1 MIIKGTR
8 VSSSLPKIFLVVVIV
23 VVVAVQFLI
32 QDDQNYLLINGVHAL
47 DVEGCVTYRWQPLE
61 RPGYH
66 VSNSSIFRE
75 PKPALGCAKLRKYK
89 DEVDYGFVI
98 VDPLHDYK
106 EFTDVLKQSI
116 GPKMNDKEI
125 IVIIE
130 DELPG
135 KPSGGGLLHS
145 LGEKQHDEKR
155 HAEIWTNALK
165 GENHFLVYSSSVLG
179 RARAWNR
186 GATMAHAAKY
196 VILATGHSLHAV
208 TPEWVAKV
216 IQLMEQRK
224 SMVLVGGRAYGNLV
238 SSSVLSKSNI
248 NNNNNINNKLSSSAR
263 SGGGGGGSWFGKR
276 RRTLLVTE
284 EAGLESFGA
293 TFTPSLSSD
302 APVVVRRQA
311 FVNLGRFART
321 ICPKKGACQGNVVE
335 ELAARAWL
343 AGYETALL
351 PTAEDTKEP
360 VSCSESLI
368 NDVLSSADVET
379 IARRVKASS
388 SVDGSDLPVVPFANK
403 DQDIEDDGEGSN
415 DPKKLWFDYAP
426 IQGKCRPLAEPED
439 EWTVE
444 NCKEIDDAV
453 AALMIQYYKRP
464 KNIKEI
470 IKGIR
475 LVPEKVEVIVINDS
489 ESDHWLWR
497 SSLNKAGDFLI
508 YMHNNHEIRAYN
520 RASLFSNSNM
530 LVTLQDD
537 DVPTGTT
544 WLSQA
549 LTLFESHPRLSF
561 LSGYR
566 ARGGFPGG
574 NYGEGRGKIPTVDKK
589 ANVPFMFAYKL
600 VAGPLFYRRDV
611 FMRTGMFMLEFSC
624 AGDPGIHFEYEYSLR
639 TWYYGQYA
647 GLYTCNFKHHVG
659 DWKSSGTRAS
669 KEKEARRRLVGVR
682 NSQNVRFMYK
692 GLAGG
697 GLEAKLLVKA
707 GAIQKIFANRKKVAS
722 TLEV

>member
-1 MIIKGTR
+1 MPPRTKIIILTF
-8 VSSSLPKIFLVVVIV
+8 VYAFLVNAFSSSILHVT
-23 VVVAVQFLI
+23 
-32 QDDQNYLLINGVHAL
+32 AL
-47 DVEGCVTYRWQPLE
+47 DVEGCLTYRWQPRE
-61 RPGYH
+61 KPGFH
-66 VSNSSIFRE
+66 VSNSSIQRT
-75 PKPALGCAKLRKYK
+75 PKPPLGCEKLRKYK
-89 DEVDYGFVI
+89 DEVEVGYVV
-98 VDPLHDYK
+98 VDPLHDTNEFVTELKAVVGGNDERAMEEK
-106 EFTDVLKQSI
+106 EL
-116 GPKMNDKEI
+116 

-130 DELPG
+130 DEAPG

-145 LGEKQHDEKR
+145 LGEKAHDEKR
-155 HAEIWTNALK
+155 HAEIWTNTLK
-165 GENHFLVYSSSVLG
+165 GDNHYLVYSSSVLG
-179 RARAWNR
+179 RARSWNR

-196 VILATGHSLHAV
+196 VVLTTGHSLHAA
-208 TPEWVAKV
+208 TPDWVANA
-216 IQLMEQRK
+216 ISLMEERK
-224 SMVLVGGRAYGNLV
+224 SMVLVGGRAYGKLMASSDKK
-238 SSSVLSKSNI
+238 SSS
-248 NNNNNINNKLSSSAR
+248 
-263 SGGGGGGSWFGKR
+263 GSWFGRKR
-276 RRTLLVTE
+276 NLLEEMDEEDEEDEEEREDGVTQRSDGSSME
-284 EAGLESFGA
+284 RLGA
-293 TFTPSLSSD
+293 TFTPGLSSD

-321 ICPKKGACQGNVVE
+321 MCPKKGACQGNVVE

-351 PTAEDTKEP
+351 PTDKDTKEE
-360 VSCSESLI
+360 VSCSETLT
-368 NDVLSSADVET
+368 NDVLSSTDIET
-379 IARRVKASS
+379 IARRVKGAS
-388 SVDGSDLPVVPFANK
+388 SVDGNDLPVVPFPIGEEDEMAAN
-403 DQDIEDDGEGSN
+403 
-415 DPKKLWFDYAP
+415 LWFDYAP

-439 EWTVE
+439 AWTVE
-444 NCKEIDDAV
+444 NCKEIDDAD

-464 KNIKEI
+464 KNINEI
-470 IKGIR
+470 IKGVR
-475 LVPEKVEVIVINDS
+475 LVPEKVEVIIINDS

-497 SSLNKAGDFLI
+497 KQLDRPGDFLI

-520 RASLFSNSNM
+520 RASLFANSNM

-537 DVPTGTT
+537 DVPTGTK
-544 WLSQA
+544 WLTQA
-549 LTLFESHPRLSF
+549 LALFESHPKLTF

-574 NYGEGRGKIPTVDKK
+574 NYGLGRGKIPTTDKK

-611 FMRTGMFMLEFSC
+611 FMRTGMFMLLFSC

-639 TWYYGQYA
+639 TWYYEYQA

-697 GLEAKLLVKA
+697 GKEGKLLVRA
-707 GAIQKIFANRKKVAS
+707 GAIQKIFASGKPTNV
-722 TLEV
+722 VI

>member
-1 MIIKGTR
+1 
-8 VSSSLPKIFLVVVIV
+8 
-23 VVVAVQFLI
+23 
-32 QDDQNYLLINGVHAL
+32 
-47 DVEGCVTYRWQPLE
+47 
-61 RPGYH
+61 
-66 VSNSSIFRE
+66 
-75 PKPALGCAKLRKYK
+75 
-89 DEVDYGFVI
+89 
-98 VDPLHDYK
+98 
-106 EFTDVLKQSI
+106 
-116 GPKMNDKEI
+116 
-125 IVIIE
+125 
-130 DELPG
+130 
-135 KPSGGGLLHS
+135 
-145 LGEKQHDEKR
+145 
-155 HAEIWTNALK
+155 
-165 GENHFLVYSSSVLG
+165 
-179 RARAWNR
+179 
-186 GATMAHAAKY
+186 MAHAAKY
-196 VILATGHSLHAV
+196 VVLATGHSLHAA
-208 TPEWVAKV
+208 TPEWVANAV
-216 IQLMEQRK
+216 ALMEERK
-224 SMVLVGGRAYGNLV
+224 GMVLVGGRAYGKLLASSAKKSSSSSSWFGRKRALLGEMDEEDEEDEEGRRDEGVSGRSV
-238 SSSVLSKSNI
+238 SSSMERL
-248 NNNNNINNKLSSSAR
+248 
-263 SGGGGGGSWFGKR
+263 
-276 RRTLLVTE
+276 
-284 EAGLESFGA
+284 GA
-293 TFTPSLSSD
+293 TFTPGLSSD

-321 ICPKKGACQGNVVE
+321 VCPKKGACQGNVVE

-351 PTAEDTKEP
+351 PTDKDTKEE
-360 VSCSESLI
+360 VSCDESLT
-368 NDVLSSADVET
+368 NDVLSSEDIET
-379 IARRVKASS
+379 ISRRVKGAS
-388 SVDGSDLPVVPFANK
+388 SVDGNDLPVVPFQN
-403 DQDIEDDGEGSN
+403 GEEG
-415 DPKKLWFDYAP
+415 DETATLWFDYAP

-444 NCKEIDDAV
+444 NCKEIDDAD

-497 SSLNKAGDFLI
+497 KQLDKPGDFLI

-520 RASLFSNSNM
+520 RASLFANSNM

-537 DVPTGTT
+537 DVPTGTK
-544 WLSQA
+544 WLTQA
-549 LTLFESHPRLSF
+549 LTLFESHPKLSF

-574 NYGEGRGKIPTVDKK
+574 NFGEGRGKIPTTDNK

-611 FMRTGMFMLEFSC
+611 FMQTGMFMLLFSC

-639 TWYYGQYA
+639 TWYYEYQA

-697 GLEAKLLVKA
+697 GKEGKLLVRA
-707 GAIQKIFANRKKVAS
+707 GAIQKIFASGKPTNV
-722 TLEV
+722 VI

>member
-1 MIIKGTR
+1 MLQVT
-8 VSSSLPKIFLVVVIV
+8 
-23 VVVAVQFLI
+23 
-32 QDDQNYLLINGVHAL
+32 AL
-47 DVEGCVTYRWQPLE
+47 DVEGCLTYRWQPRE
-61 RPGYH
+61 KPGFH
-66 VSNSSIFRE
+66 VSNSSIQRT
-75 PKPALGCAKLRKYK
+75 PKPPLGCEKLRKYV
-89 DEVDYGFVI
+89 DELEIGYVV
-98 VDPLHDYK
+98 VDPLHDPH
-106 EFTDVLKQSI
+106 EFASELKAI
-116 GPKMNDKEI
+116 VGGNDEKAMNKKEI
-125 IVIIE
+125 VVIIE
-130 DELPG
+130 DEAPG

-145 LGEKQHDEKR
+145 LGEKAHDEKR
-155 HAEIWTNALK
+155 HAEIWTNTLK
-165 GENHFLVYSSSVLG
+165 GDNHYLVYSSSVLG
-179 RARAWNR
+179 RARSWNR

-196 VILATGHSLHAV
+196 VVLATGHSLHAA
-208 TPEWVAKV
+208 TPEWVANAV
-216 IQLMEQRK
+216 ALMEERK
-224 SMVLVGGRAYGNLV
+224 GMVLVGGRAYGKLLASSAKKSSSSSSWFGRKRALLGEMDDKDEEDEEGRQDEGVSGRSV
-238 SSSVLSKSNI
+238 SSSMERL
-248 NNNNNINNKLSSSAR
+248 
-263 SGGGGGGSWFGKR
+263 
-276 RRTLLVTE
+276 
-284 EAGLESFGA
+284 GA
-293 TFTPSLSSD
+293 TFTPGLSSD

-321 ICPKKGACQGNVVE
+321 VCPKKGACQGNVVE

-351 PTAEDTKEP
+351 PTDKDTKEE
-360 VSCSESLI
+360 VSCDESLT
-368 NDVLSSADVET
+368 NDVLSSEDTET
-379 IARRVKASS
+379 ISRRVRGAS
-388 SVDGSDLPVVPFANK
+388 SVDGNDLPVVPFQN
-403 DQDIEDDGEGSN
+403 GEEG
-415 DPKKLWFDYAP
+415 DETATLWFDYAP

-444 NCKEIDDAV
+444 NCKEIDDAD

-497 SSLNKAGDFLI
+497 KQLDKPGDFLI

-520 RASLFSNSNM
+520 RASLFANSNM

-537 DVPTGTT
+537 DVPTGTK
-544 WLSQA
+544 WLTQA
-549 LTLFESHPRLSF
+549 LTLFESHPKLSF

-574 NYGEGRGKIPTVDKK
+574 NFGEGRGKIPTTDNK

-611 FMRTGMFMLEFSC
+611 FMQTGMFMLLFSC

-639 TWYYGQYA
+639 TWYYEYQA

-697 GLEAKLLVKA
+697 GKEGKLLVRA
-707 GAIQKIFANRKKVAS
+707 GAIQKIFASGKPTNV
-722 TLEV
+722 VI